1 MLNPMSVELLAEQV
15 QRDHLARVA
24 HAALL
29 AQLPRPTTGVG
40 SGAQRSS
47 VNRPLAALRPT
58 VASAAATVTHP
69 GRLHLANALRALATR
84 LDPCAACDNES
95 LVRIVNSR

>member
-15 QRDHLARVA
+15 QREHFARVA

-29 AQLPRPTTGVG
+29 AQLPRPTSAPETPRFTLAPSLASVG
-40 SGAQRSS
+40 
-47 VNRPLAALRPT
+47 NAL
-58 VASAAATVTHP
+58 
-69 GRLHLANALRALATR
+69 RLHLANALRVLATR
-84 LDPCAACDNES
+84 LDPCCDACDQG

>member
-1 MLNPMSVELLAEQV
+1 MLNPMSLELFAEQV

-29 AQLPRPTTGVG
+29 AQLPHPTTDAWGADRG
-40 SGAQRSS
+40 SI
-47 VNRPLAALRPT
+47 NRPLAALRPA
-58 VASAAATVTHP
+58 VATVTNL
-69 GRLHLANALRALATR
+69 GRVHLANALRALATR
-84 LDPCAACDNES
+84 LDPCAACDGDG